1 MKNLM
6 KYLQENPHVAVLVV
20 SFICFAQFITSIFNV
35 LRGGRMDDESI
46 NHLLASVDGIEAVML
61 FLIMLGLQNKKK

>member
-1 MKNLM
+1 MKNIM
-6 KYLQENPHVAVLVV
+6 KYWQENPHVAVFIV

-35 LRGGRMDDESI
+35 LRGHKMDDESI
-46 NHLLASVDGIEAVML
+46 SQLLASADGIEAVML